1 MIKMS
6 CQAGRVVY
14 VIAIYLHLPPPL
26 GVFHLSLIGI
36 FLSHLSVTVSPL
48 NYPSPALDM
57 I

>member
-1 MIKMS
+1 MS